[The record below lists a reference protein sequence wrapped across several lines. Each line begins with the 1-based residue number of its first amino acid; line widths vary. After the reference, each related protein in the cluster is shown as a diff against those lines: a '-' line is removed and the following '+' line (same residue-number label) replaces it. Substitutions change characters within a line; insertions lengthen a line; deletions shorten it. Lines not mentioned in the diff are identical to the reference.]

1 MKKQQNI
8 PLTVPNLSGNEIKY
22 VTDCIKTGWI
32 SSAGSYVE
40 KFEERVKN
48 YTESKYGIATV
59 NGTSAL
65 HIALKLMNIKND
77 DYVIIPN
84 LTFVATAN
92 AVKYLEAEPILI
104 DIDPIYWQIDLDI
117 LEEFLLNNTI
127 IKDDGKCYHKCDNK
141 HIAAILTVNMQGN
154 MGDIYRLLKIGK
166 EYNIEI
172 IEDAAESLGTTFD
185 DKHAGTFGRLGCLS
199 FNGNKIISS
208 GGGGLILTDN
218 QDLASEA
225 KHLTTTAKTDP
236 FAYFHDKIGYNYR
249 LVNILAAIGLA
260 QMEQLDNFLIK
271 KKYIGNY
278 YYKNLSNIGDI
289 EFQGVL
295 PMVDHNNWLY
305 TIKTTNQKK
314 LIDYLNKNYI
324 TCRPIWTP
332 MNHLPMYSNCL
343 YITETDVSNYI
354 FESCLSIPCSTNI
367 LDVELERVV
376 DTIKDFYEK
385 NE

>member
-1 MKKQQNI
+1 
-8 PLTVPNLSGNEIKY
+8 
-22 VTDCIKTGWI
+22 
-32 SSAGSYVE
+32 
-40 KFEERVKN
+40 
-48 YTESKYGIATV
+48 
-59 NGTSAL
+59 
-65 HIALKLMNIKND
+65 
-77 DYVIIPN
+77 
-84 LTFVATAN
+84 
-92 AVKYLEAEPILI
+92 
-104 DIDPIYWQIDLDI
+104 
-117 LEEFLLNNTI
+117 
-127 IKDDGKCYHKCDNK
+127 
-141 HIAAILTVNMQGN
+141 
-154 MGDIYRLLKIGK
+154 
-166 EYNIEI
+166 
-172 IEDAAESLGTTFD
+172 
-185 DKHAGTFGRLGCLS
+185 
-199 FNGNKIISS
+199 
-208 GGGGLILTDN
+208 
-218 QDLASEA
+218 
-225 KHLTTTAKTDP
+225 
-236 FAYFHDKIGYNYR
+236 
-249 LVNILAAIGLA
+249 
-260 QMEQLDNFLIK
+260 MEQLDNFLIK